1 MPKIFFYEEYQNN
14 FEQSFQRGG
23 HVLSRV
29 SKNIR
34 LSVELHKQLMD
45 YCQHERVN
53 KSDLLEHFVKDYLKG
68 CERTPGPVHFL
79 TRKDYIII
87 RSNFDVDLIST
98 KHVERQVFAFRIY
111 EHLYEEFNEQCK
123 KNDQRICDVLEEM
136 IAAYLICNNNLGL
149 LRISKY
155 NRLATE
161 IHIRFARRCKELKIN
176 KSEMMEYL
184 FSAYIEH
191 ASHDRNFNPLLKED
205 YDKIQELYHVDL
217 TKPIHIERIIC
228 VFRVSNVLYDDFCAV
243 CIKNR
248 RKICNVMEEMMT
260 AFLLETETILEDSE
274 EK

>member
-1 MPKIFFYEEYQNN
+1 MPKIFFYEEYQKFYENN
-14 FEQSFQRGG
+14 YPRGG

-34 LSVELHKQLMD
+34 LSVELHKHLLAF
-45 YCQHERVN
+45 CQHEKVN
-53 KSDLLEHFVKDYLKG
+53 KSDLLEHFVKDYLRG

-87 RSNFDVDLIST
+87 RSNYDVDLIDS
-98 KHVERQVFAFRIY
+98 KHIERQVFAFRIY

-155 NRLATE
+155 NRLSTD
-161 IHIRFARRCKELKIN
+161 IHIKFAQRCKKLKVN

-184 FSAYIEH
+184 FSSYIEH
-191 ASHDRNFNPLLKED
+191 GSYDRSFNPLLKED
-205 YDKIQELYHVDL
+205 YDKIQELYNVDL
-217 TKPIHIERIIC
+217 TKPIHIDRIIC
-228 VFRVSNVLYDDFCAV
+228 VFRVSNVLYDDFCGMCA
-243 CIKNR
+243 KNK
-248 RKICNVMEEMMT
+248 RKICNVMEEMMS